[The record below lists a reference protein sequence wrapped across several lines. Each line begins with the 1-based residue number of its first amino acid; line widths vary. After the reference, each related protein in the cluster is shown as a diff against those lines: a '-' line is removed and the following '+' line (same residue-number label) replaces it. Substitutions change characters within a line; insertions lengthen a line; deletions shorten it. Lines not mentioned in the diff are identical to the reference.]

1 MGLSFFSL
9 SIFPYVFFALGL
21 YLYLKGN
28 TEQKKKV
35 GKYILFTII
44 GIHILG
50 AILLIIS
57 FGMCL
62 LNLN

>member
-1 MGLSFFSL
+1 MGFSFFSF
-9 SIFPYVFFALGL
+9 SFIPYLLFALGL

-50 AILLIIS
+50 AILLIVS